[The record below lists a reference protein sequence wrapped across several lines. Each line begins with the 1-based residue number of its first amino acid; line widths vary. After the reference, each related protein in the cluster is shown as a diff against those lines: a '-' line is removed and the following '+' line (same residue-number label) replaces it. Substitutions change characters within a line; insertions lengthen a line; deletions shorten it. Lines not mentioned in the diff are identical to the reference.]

1 MDVLVLAE
9 DYGLCFLDGEV
20 HEVKLNLDDEVA
32 QRVRRL
38 LEARAGRVLIE
49 LALDESGRGHIVTVR

>member
-20 HEVKLNLDDEVA
+20 HDVKLNLDDEVA
-32 QRVRRL
+32 RRVRHL
-38 LEARAGRVLIE
+38 LEERAGRVLIE